1 MNTAQLLVRCLE
13 NEQVHYVFGIPG
25 EETLELLEALADSGI
40 RFITTRHEQGAAFMA
55 DVYGRLSTF
64 PGVCLATLGPGATNL
79 LTGVADAQLDRAPL
93 VAITGQA
100 GLERVHKES
109 HQYVDV
115 VGMFRPVT
123 KWNTRVERPE
133 AVPEIVRKA
142 FRLARLE
149 KPGATHIELPED
161 VAAEEAHGEP
171 MPVRRT
177 TYPRAR
183 AESIEQAAEIL
194 RQAKRP
200 IVLAGNGV
208 VRREATG
215 HQAAGALAA
224 FVECARI
231 PVTHTFMGKGALAA
245 DHPLALPAVGLQRPS
260 AELVGLDRA
269 DVVVAVGYDLVEWAP
284 SHWNPGRDKTIIHV
298 DSTAAEIDGAYLPA
312 IEVVGEIGDSLRA
325 LADACDFQAPDW
337 LKPHPAELAREH
349 LARFA
354 RDDAMP
360 MKPQRVVA
368 DLRAALGD
376 EDVLL
381 SDVGAHKLWIA
392 RFFPANRPNT
402 VVIANGFASM
412 GIAVPGALA
421 ASLVHPDRNVVAVTG
436 DGGFLM
442 NVQELETARRL
453 GTPFVVVVLVDNR
466 YGVIELNQQRRFG
479 RSFGVEFGNPDLV
492 QLAGAFGLP
501 GFAIEA
507 ADDFLPTLRRGMEL
521 DGPAL
526 IAVPVDARENVHLLE
541 RLAE

>member
-1 MNTAQLLVRCLE
+1 
-13 NEQVHYVFGIPG
+13 
-25 EETLELLEALADSGI
+25 
-40 RFITTRHEQGAAFMA
+40 
-55 DVYGRLSTF
+55 
-64 PGVCLATLGPGATNL
+64 
-79 LTGVADAQLDRAPL
+79 
-93 VAITGQA
+93 
-100 GLERVHKES
+100 
-109 HQYVDV
+109 
-115 VGMFRPVT
+115 MFRPVT
-123 KWNTRVERPE
+123 KWNARIERPE

-142 FRLARLE
+142 FRVARLE

-161 VAAEEAHGEP
+161 VAAEPVEGEP

-183 AESIEQAAEIL
+183 DEIVEQAAEII
-194 RQAKRP
+194 RRAERP
-200 IVLAGNGV
+200 MVLAGNGV
-208 VRREATG
+208 VRREAAG
-215 HQAAGALAA
+215 HQAADALRQ
-224 FVECARI
+224 FVECSGI

-269 DVVVAVGYDLVEWAP
+269 DVVVAVGYDLVEWGP
-284 SHWNPGRDKTIIHV
+284 SHWNPGRHKTIIHV

-325 LADACDFQAPDW
+325 LAEACNPSTGSGQASSAGSGQAPSMEEGKAFQAPDW
-337 LKPHPAELAREH
+337 LQPNPADLAREEQ
-349 LARFA
+349 ASYA

-376 EDVLL
+376 DDILL

-412 GIAVPGALA
+412 GIALPGALA
-421 ASLVHPDRNVVAVTG
+421 AKLVHPDRRVVAVTG

-442 NVQELETARRL
+442 NVQELETARRI

-479 RSFGVEFGNPDLV
+479 RSFGVEFGNPDPV
-492 QLAGAFGLP
+492 QLASAFGLP
-501 GFAIEA
+501 GFIIEA
-507 ADDFLPTLRRGMEL
+507 ADELLPTLRRAMDLES
-521 DGPAL
+521 PSL
-526 IAVPVDARENVHLLE
+526 IAVPVDAGENVHLLE
-541 RLAE
+541 RLG